1 VVDVNTTVFNKQLEE
16 LESLADSTGLYDD
29 QQEDDEEEVQAEPSM
44 EWRRA
49 ALEEGYSR
57 VKRAKGRP
65 VDPNKVYEIGTLLFE
80 PAEGKFGRVKRSVP
94 GYLCIQFLR
103 GGEREY
109 GRRPDVETYLRE
121 NHRGKTASE
130 LATQLGLTETEVQ
143 GHLNRL
149 GLVRVDSIPGLE
161 SPAGDDHAKEAKA
174 PKKSKASKD
183 NIPGMVEE
191 EFPSSESRSH
201 KAQPA
206 KGNKTKLPAP
216 ARDEEDVAPLK
227 EPLPPKG
234 KDHKSTLPQKAKTQV
249 PTKAPAPVV
258 ANKSVVGSHKT
269 GLPGKSQVPP
279 VKVTGKT
286 IPPPV
291 KGKSQLPVKA
301 AAASGKTTI
310 PPAGRGMTAEDAN
323 KYIQKH
329 FQAMSNRDLAAKTGL
344 SEHTIRRKLGE
355 WGLKRTRD

>member
-29 QQEDDEEEVQAEPSM
+29 QQDDDEEEVQAEPSM

-94 GYLCIQFLR
+94 GYLCIHFLR

-109 GRRPDVETYLRE
+109 GRRPDVEQYLRE
-121 NHRGKTASE
+121 NHRGKSAAE

-149 GLVRVDSIPGLE
+149 GLVRVDSIPGME
-161 SPAGDDHAKEAKA
+161 NPNEDHKDKSHKKPTTKAG
-174 PKKSKASKD
+174 KD
-183 NIPGMVEE
+183 VIPGMEE
-191 EFPSSESRSH
+191 DFGGRKSSTPKSAGGKS
-201 KAQPA
+201 
-206 KGNKTKLPAP
+206 KLPAP
-216 ARDEEDVAPLK
+216 ADALGS
-227 EPLPPKG
+227 LPPRG
-234 KDHKSTLPQKAKTQV
+234 KDIKSSIPQKAGGKTQV
-249 PTKAPAPVV
+249 PA
-258 ANKSVVGSHKT
+258 
-269 GLPGKSQVPP
+269 GKSAVPQ
-279 VKVTGKT
+279 K
-286 IPPPV
+286 
-291 KGKSQLPVKA
+291 
-301 AAASGKTTI
+301 AASGKTLVPAAKGKTV
-310 PPAGRGMTAEDAN
+310 PPPSKTQVPHKAAGKSALPAPAKGKGPMAPDEAN
-323 KYIQKH
+323 TYIKKH
-329 FQAMSNRDLAAKTGL
+329 FQQQSNKDLADKTGL

-355 WGLKRTRD
+355 WGLRRAKD